1 MPKRICPFEYDL
13 LPQNKVHVSEKEVCD
28 EESVKSLYD
37 KTLKMLFVGARKVP
51 NVTES
56 RVAARIHLG
65 CPVVKHKQHFSSPNM
80 KHNYKQMFLDSQC
93 QLQSLGTIKPEPRL
107 HCENCKLPC
116 SEIQSRC
123 TFCDKFLC
131 AHCVV
136 TCAKCTEDFCNA
148 CSLATYSNL
157 EDEHMCLGC
166 CR

>member
-93 QLQSLGTIKPEPRL
+93 QLQSLGTIKNQDFIVRTA
-107 HCENCKLPC
+107 NCHARRFNPGVR
-116 SEIQSRC
+116 S
-123 TFCDKFLC
+123 
-131 AHCVV
+131 V
-136 TCAKCTEDFCNA
+136 TSSFVHIA
-148 CSLATYSNL
+148 L
-157 EDEHMCLGC
+157 
-166 CR
+166 